1 MQNGT
6 ARKASTSDKRRVR
19 TREALIRA
27 GMSLFGH
34 GPSDAVSIDDIVKAA
49 GTSKQTFYNHFVDK
63 QALLADILHAVR
75 ARYEALC
82 FQVNEGETDAARRS
96 ARALCVYARQTIDDP
111 EGGHFVARMILDDLG
126 LGDMN
131 RGVVGDLELGL
142 AQGRYSLPVLETGVA
157 YIFGITQ
164 ALVARILLC
173 NDLSMATAIAQQF
186 SMLMLRAL
194 GVDAREAEMISS
206 QAADQIVR
214 RGFDH
219 LPPSQSAP
227 SL

>member
-1 MQNGT
+1 
-6 ARKASTSDKRRVR
+6 
-19 TREALIRA
+19 
-27 GMSLFGH
+27 MSLFGH

-63 QALLADILHAVR
+63 QELLGEILHSVR

-96 ARALCVYARQTIDDP
+96 ARALCVYARQTIEDP
-111 EGGHFVARMILDDLG
+111 EGGHFVARMILDDIG
-126 LGDMN
+126 LGEMN
-131 RGVVGDLELGL
+131 RGVVGDLEMGI
-142 AQGRYSLPVLETGVA
+142 AQGRYSVPVLETGVA
-157 YIFGITQ
+157 YIFGVTQ

-173 NDLSMATAIAQQF
+173 SDHSMAIAVTQQF
-186 SMLMLRAL
+186 SMLMLRAF
-194 GVDAREAEMISS
+194 GVDHREAEMIAS

-219 LPPSQSAP
+219 LPASQSTP
-227 SL
+227 SA